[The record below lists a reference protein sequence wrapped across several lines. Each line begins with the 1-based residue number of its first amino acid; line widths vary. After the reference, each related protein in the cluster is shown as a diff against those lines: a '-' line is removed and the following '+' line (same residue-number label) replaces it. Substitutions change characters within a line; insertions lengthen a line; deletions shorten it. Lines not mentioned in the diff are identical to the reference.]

1 MAQVPPITAA
11 NRWLTSASSVISF
24 VFPSADPDP
33 FRADLARRRLEA
45 QDTVSGRPEAGVE
58 PEGVDL
64 GNHGVSLWCDA
75 AVKGY
80 RHP

>member
-24 VFPSADPDP
+24 AFPSADPDP
-33 FRADLARRRLEA
+33 FRADLARRRLRDA
-45 QDTVSGRPEAGVE
+45 GHRSRPEAGVE

-64 GNHGVSLWCDA
+64 GNHGVSPWCDA

>member
-1 MAQVPPITAA
+1 LYFRRQILIHSGLTWRAA
-11 NRWLTSASSVISF
+11 VY
-24 VFPSADPDP
+24 
-33 FRADLARRRLEA
+33 EA